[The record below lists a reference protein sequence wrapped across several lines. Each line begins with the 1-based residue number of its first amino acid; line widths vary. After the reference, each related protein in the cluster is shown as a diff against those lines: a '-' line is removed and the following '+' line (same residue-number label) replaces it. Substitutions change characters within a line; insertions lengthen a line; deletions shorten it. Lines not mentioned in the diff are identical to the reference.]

1 MAEQVDILIVQD
13 AGQSSQPFSKEKKPE
28 KLAAATSSV
37 KWREVKVQGQ
47 LDKFKDQRYL
57 KWKNDLQMF
66 LGMNNLLHLTQPP
79 LNNQTPGEREKR

>member
-1 MAEQVDILIVQD
+1 MAEQVDISIVQD
-13 AGQSSQPFSKEKKPE
+13 AGQSLQPSSKGKESE

-57 KWKNDLQMF
+57 K
-66 LGMNNLLHLTQPP
+66 
-79 LNNQTPGEREKR
+79 